1 MEKNELRRI
10 AAKSLE
16 IDETLIQDSSNLEDL
31 GWDSLV
37 QLSFISDL
45 DSTYSV
51 RVDALALSAV
61 ETFHDLFLLLE
72 SE

>member
-1 MEKNELRRI
+1 MEKNQLRRI
-10 AAKSLE
+10 VAKSLE
-16 IDETLIQDSSNLEDL
+16 IDEKLIQDSSKLEDL

-37 QLSFISDL
+37 QLSFISEL
-45 DSTYSV
+45 DSSFSI

-61 ETFHDLFLLLE
+61 DTFQELFSLLE